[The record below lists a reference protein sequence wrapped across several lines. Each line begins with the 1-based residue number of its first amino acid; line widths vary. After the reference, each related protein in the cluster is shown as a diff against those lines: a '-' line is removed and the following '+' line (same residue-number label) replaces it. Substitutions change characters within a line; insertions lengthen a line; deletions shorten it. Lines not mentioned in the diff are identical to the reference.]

1 MKYLGG
7 LLGFV
12 ACLSCSGGGNGLS
25 SPSSAQGDFPS
36 VDTGE
41 TNALCT
47 TRGPT
52 TYMIPGLSD
61 HVTDPNAAS
70 LEARMRV
77 GEELA
82 IQVEGFGCG
91 SWATRQ
97 WESTNPAAAAITSV
111 NQVLGWATL
120 TAVAPGQTGVFAT
133 FVAGDGKT
141 YRTPLAYC
149 PPAPGCLTRD
159 QGRLTGACPCANPR
173 KIDFVSVL
181 RQ

>member
-97 WESTNPAAAAITSV
+97 WESTNPAAAARPSTRYS
-111 NQVLGWATL
+111 
-120 TAVAPGQTGVFAT
+120 
-133 FVAGDGKT
+133 AGPPSQ
-141 YRTPLAYC
+141 RSRPARPECSPLSW
-149 PPAPGCLTRD
+149 PAMA
-159 QGRLTGACPCANPR
+159 RLTGLPLPTVRPPQDA
-173 KIDFVSVL
+173 
-181 RQ
+181 